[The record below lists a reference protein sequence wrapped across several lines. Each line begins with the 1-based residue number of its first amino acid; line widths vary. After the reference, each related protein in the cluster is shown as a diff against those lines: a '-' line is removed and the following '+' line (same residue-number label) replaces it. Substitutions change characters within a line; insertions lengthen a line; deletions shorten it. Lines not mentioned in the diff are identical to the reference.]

1 MARKKESESGE
12 ISILKSRVR
21 ELEKELEVLKSSRQI
36 LQRAEIA
43 AGTGSWELHLDTGL
57 MYGSD
62 GARILYGLEGEFIEY
77 EIIKKISLPEY
88 RSMLDQ
94 ALRDLIYEGKPYD
107 VNFKI
112 KNAATGRIIDIHS
125 ICKYDRENRVLFGYL
140 QDISSRKREEEI
152 KQRFA
157 KDQSILL
164 KISLDLLETVEKRKA
179 LQKIVESAV
188 HLIGLDAGAL
198 YVIRDNI
205 LILEATTPHLPKD
218 LPDEFRYAK
227 LKDHPHIARSANER
241 IPVRINDLQ
250 EESLTDEEKQIVA
263 GRGLRSLLYIPLFA
277 LQEVFGVLILGTVDR
292 KYEFSQREM
301 DLCYTLS
308 NITSLA
314 IENSLLF
321 EQLNLNIDELEKTL
335 ILKEKTEERLKL
347 LSRAVDQTPVS
358 IVLTDE
364 TGNIEYVN
372 PKFTQITG
380 YTRGEVAGKN
390 PNILKS
396 GHHTK
401 EFYDELWKT
410 IKSGKDWVGEMK
422 NKKKNGDFYWE
433 SVIISPMTDDTGKIT
448 HFVGVKEDITE
459 KKAMLEN
466 LIHAKEKA
474 EESDRLK
481 TAFLHNISHEIRT
494 PLNAIVGFSSFL
506 NDPELTA
513 EKRQTYTDI
522 IISSNDQLLYI
533 IDGIMKISHLE
544 TGQVH
549 LNKGHFGILK
559 IAGTLFASFQP
570 IAANRNLGFTFDKG
584 NIEENETVLTDDGK
598 LKQILSNLLDNAF
611 KYTNEGQVEFICRK
625 ESKSIEF
632 SVKDTG
638 IGIDEEDLEKIFER
652 FYQVNK
658 TGPKIYGG
666 TGLGLSICRG
676 YANLLGGS
684 LIVKSEPG
692 SGSEFTLS
700 IPR

>member
-12 ISILKSRVR
+12 IRILKSRVR

-43 AGTGSWELHLDTGL
+43 AGTGSWELHLDKGL

-62 GARILYGLEGEFIEY
+62 GARILYGLEGEFIEF
-77 EIIKKISLPEY
+77 EIIKKIPLPEY

-94 ALRDLIYEGKPYD
+94 AMRELIYEGKPYD
-107 VNFKI
+107 VIFKI
-112 KNAATGRIIDIHS
+112 RNAITGRIIDIHS
-125 ICKYDRENRVLFGYL
+125 ICKYDKENRVLFGYL
-140 QDISSRKREEEI
+140 QDISARKREEEI
-152 KQRFA
+152 TQRFA

-164 KISLDLLETVEKRKA
+164 KISLDLLETVGKRRA

-188 HLIGLDAGAL
+188 SLIGLDTGAL
-198 YVIRDNI
+198 YVVRDSDFNN
-205 LILEATTPHLPKD
+205 LVLEATTPPLKD
-218 LPDEFRYAK
+218 IPDEFRYAR
-227 LKDHPHIARSANER
+227 LKDHPHIEKSINEK
-241 IPVRINDLQ
+241 IPIQINDLK
-250 EESLTDEEKQIVA
+250 EELLTGEEERIVT
-263 GRGLRSLLYIPLFA
+263 GRNIRSIMYIPLFA
-277 LQEVFGVLILGTVDR
+277 LKKVFGVLILGTVNR
-292 KYEFSQREM
+292 TYEFSRREM
-301 DLCYTLS
+301 DLCHTLS

-335 ILKEKTEERLKL
+335 IIKEKTEERLKL

-358 IVLTDE
+358 IVLTGE
-364 TGNIEYVN
+364 AGNIEYVN

-380 YTRGEVAGKN
+380 YTLEEVSGRN
-390 PNILKS
+390 PSILKS
-396 GHHTK
+396 GFHTK
-401 EFYDELWKT
+401 EFYNDLWKT

-433 SVIISPMTDDTGKIT
+433 SVISPMTDDTGMIT

-459 KKAMLEN
+459 KKTMLEN

-506 NDPELTA
+506 NDPELTV
-513 EKRQTYTDI
+513 EKRQSYTDI

-544 TGQVH
+544 TGQVQIS
-549 LNKGHFGILK
+549 KGHFGVLK
-559 IAGTLFASFQP
+559 IARNLFASFQP
-570 IAANRNLGFTFDKG
+570 IAENRNLGFIFDKG
-584 NIEENETVLTDDGK
+584 NIEEDESILTDDGK
-598 LKQILSNLLDNAF
+598 LKQIISNLLDNAF
-611 KYTNEGQVEFICRK
+611 KYTEQGQVEFICRK
-625 ESKSIEF
+625 EEKSIKF

-638 IGIDEEDLEKIFER
+638 IGIDEEDIDRIFDR

-658 TGPKIYGG
+658 SGPKIYGG
-666 TGLGLSICRG
+666 TGFGSSIGQRLCYITWRFAHSQIKAG
-676 YANLLGGS
+676 IG
-684 LIVKSEPG
+684 I
-692 SGSEFTLS
+692 
-700 IPR
+700 